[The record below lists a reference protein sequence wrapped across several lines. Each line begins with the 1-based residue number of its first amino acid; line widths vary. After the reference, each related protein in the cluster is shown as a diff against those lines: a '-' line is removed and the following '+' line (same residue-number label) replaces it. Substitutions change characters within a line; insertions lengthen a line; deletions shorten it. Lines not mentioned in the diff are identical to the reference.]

1 MNKFTLSL
9 SVEQINVIFAA
20 LGKLPFESVFGLIN
34 ELNSQLGPQAG
45 NVEAAEVSDPDLP
58 SEEE

>member
-34 ELNSQLGPQAG
+34 ELNAQLGPQAG
-45 NVEAAEVSDPDLP
+45 NVESIPVSDSDLP

>member
-9 SVEQINVIFAA
+9 NADQINVIFAA

-34 ELNSQLGPQAG
+34 ELNAQLGPQAS
-45 NVEAAEVSDPDLP
+45 NTETNSVSNFDLP
-58 SEEE
+58 SEEK

>member
-1 MNKFTLSL
+1 L

-34 ELNSQLGPQAG
+34 ELNAQLAPQAG
-45 NVEAAEVSDPDLP
+45 NVESAAVSDSDLP

>member
-9 SVEQINVIFAA
+9 NADQINVIFAA

-34 ELNSQLGPQAG
+34 ELNAQLGPQAS
-45 NVEAAEVSDPDLP
+45 NTETNQVSNFDLP
-58 SEEE
+58 SEE

>member
-34 ELNSQLGPQAG
+34 ELNAQLAPQAN
-45 NVEAAEVSDPDLP
+45 NVESTPVSDSDLP

>member
-9 SVEQINVIFAA
+9 SAEQINVIFAA

-34 ELNSQLGPQAG
+34 ELNAQLTPQAG
-45 NVEAAEVSDPDLP
+45 NVEAAAVSDSDLP